1 MIVATAMAFM
11 LAAASPAAQFQYFTS
26 NDRHR
31 IAYTVQGA
39 GDPMLVIPGGP
50 GIDGAYLRRAVG
62 GLRAR
67 SYVID
72 IRGTG
77 ASHVAPTQQNI
88 TVDKILGDFESM
100 RKTLHL
106 RSWIVM
112 GHSFGGY
119 LAQAYAARYPGAV
132 RALVLVSSTAPD
144 LRLEGSVQQSVSAM
158 LTQGDRDKLGRAAGM
173 MRFNPDAAAREQT
186 DTVLPYFFADRSK
199 WPQVR
204 PLVDPPHNSYAM
216 ARALYPDLSVH
227 SFAGSLRAFT
237 APVLM
242 LYGEKDGG
250 VDVFSK
256 SIFANT
262 PTAKLGVVKNAGHFI
277 WVEQPRVFDG
287 TVNTFLASLN
297 LRIVR

>member
-11 LAAASPAAQFQYFTS
+11 LAAVSPAPPLRSFTS
-26 NDRHR
+26 NDRQH

-50 GIDGAYLRRAVG
+50 GIDGTYLRRAVQ
-62 GLRAR
+62 GLHAR

-77 ASHVAPTQQNI
+77 ASHVAPTTQNI
-88 TVDKILGDFESM
+88 TIDKILGDFESL
-100 RKTLHL
+100 RKSLHL

-119 LAQAYAARYPGAV
+119 LAQAYAARYPGSV
-132 RALVLVSSTAPD
+132 RAMVLVSSTAPD
-144 LRLEGSVQQSVSAM
+144 LRLENSVEQSVSAM
-158 LTQGDRDKLGRAAGM
+158 LTQADRAKLQQAASYL
-173 MRFNPDAAAREQT
+173 RVNPDLAAREQT
-186 DTVLPYFFADRSK
+186 DIILPYFFADRSK
-199 WPQVR
+199 WPQVK

-227 SFAGSLRAFT
+227 AFAGSLKIFRN
-237 APVLM
+237 PVLV

-250 VDVFSK
+250 VDVFSH
-256 SIFANT
+256 SILDNA
-262 PTAKLGVVKNAGHFI
+262 PSARLGVVKNAGHFTWI
-277 WVEQPRVFDG
+277 EQPGVFDG
-287 TVNTFLASLN
+287 TVNTFLASLGV
-297 LRIVR
+297 RIVR

>member
-1 MIVATAMAFM
+1 MIVAAAMAFM
-11 LAAASPAAQFQYFTS
+11 LAAVAPAPQFRYFS
-26 NDRHR
+26 SSDRHR

-50 GIDGAYLRRAVG
+50 GIDGDYLRRAVV

-77 ASHVAPTQQNI
+77 ASHVAQTPANI
-88 TVDKILGDFESM
+88 TVDKILNDFEAM
-100 RKTLHL
+100 RKALHL

-119 LAQAYAARYPGAV
+119 LAQAYAARYPDSA

-144 LRLEGSVQQSVSAM
+144 LRLEGSVEQSVSAM
-158 LTQGDRDKLGRAAGM
+158 LTQDDRAKLGRLS
-173 MRFNPDAAAREQT
+173 RTPRLSPDTAAREQT
-186 DTVLPYFFADRSK
+186 DTILPYFFADRSK
-199 WPQVR
+199 WPQVK

-216 ARALYPDLSVH
+216 ARALYPDLAVH
-227 SFAGSLRAFT
+227 SYAGSLHT
-237 APVLM
+237 YQNPVLV
-242 LYGEKDGG
+242 LYGERDGG

-262 PTAKLGVVKNAGHFI
+262 PTARLGIVKDAGHFI

-287 TVNTFLASLN
+287 TVNNFLASLN
-297 LRIVR
+297 VRVIR